1 MAYKQLIP
9 VVKVKQG
16 VFRIATVRRGKNSDF
31 KLQLTIP
38 STIYTRAFG
47 TAEFVNVY
55 LGEGTDAG
63 KLHIE
68 ATDSAS
74 PEAFKPTPLKNCF
87 ILLLQTEHTPQIE
100 LEFNDPVI
108 RIRAGESLTIDLP
121 DWAHVPGQWKE
132 IQKARSLAKAERVVP
147 ASAAP
152 TRKQI
157 LQDIGKF

>member
-1 MAYKQLIP
+1 MAFKQLIP
-9 VVKVKQG
+9 TAKVKQG

-47 TAEFVNVY
+47 EAEHVNVF

-63 KLHIE
+63 KLMMQP
-68 ATDSAS
+68 ADGGS

-87 ILLLQTEHTPQIE
+87 ILLLRTEHTPQIE
-100 LEFNDPVI
+100 LEFNDPAV
-108 RIRAGESLTIDLP
+108 RIRAGESMTIDLP

-132 IQKARSLAKAERVVP
+132 IEKARSIAKAERVLP